1 MAVRLRRRQDDHR
14 APRSSDAPLRDHR
27 DRKRLLALQESVLK
41 ATDPPAARSP
51 RWAHRLDVYVKPTRG
66 PPPAAW
72 WARRPARG
80 PLLWTT
86 CTTSAVHPQRG
97 QHCTPIGGQ
106 CSTPIDSPRDAFAA
120 EPEFVPSMHTH
131 LGEGLWKSLMQYPG
145 PRIASLPL
153 DPILAIDYCI
163 AQNDGSLWKRLRN
176 VPEYFTVIEGSQERL
191 WKPFLNG
198 LSVRATRRRW
208 LGPLIIV

>member
-1 MAVRLRRRQDDHR
+1 
-14 APRSSDAPLRDHR
+14 
-27 DRKRLLALQESVLK
+27 
-41 ATDPPAARSP
+41 
-51 RWAHRLDVYVKPTRG
+51 
-66 PPPAAW
+66 
-72 WARRPARG
+72 
-80 PLLWTT
+80 
-86 CTTSAVHPQRG
+86 
-97 QHCTPIGGQ
+97 
-106 CSTPIDSPRDAFAA
+106 
-120 EPEFVPSMHTH
+120 
-131 LGEGLWKSLMQYPG
+131 MQYPG